1 MQAVILAAGKGT
13 RLHPITLHRSKAMAP
28 VAGKPI
34 VERVMELLTTKGIH
48 QFILVVSQ
56 NDAELKHY
64 FLDRP
69 DLPVEIEFVIQ
80 TERLGMAHALAQAA
94 PYIHDTFILSACD
107 NLVPVEHVAD
117 LLATQ
122 QSTAA
127 GATLSLMEIDRS
139 QASRTGIVDI
149 QEGRIRRI
157 VEKPSPE
164 AAPSNISS
172 LPLYVFTPQLLAYL
186 PDLQPS
192 PRGEYELQDL
202 IQRLIDE
209 GYPVNGAFTGTRL
222 QLTTAADLLALN
234 RHYLTLDGETSSRL
248 APAGIDPQTRLIPPL
263 HIEAGTTIGPGCVI
277 GPHVYIETG
286 CYIGPNVSIKDALIL
301 RHTTVEAGR
310 RVVGEVVMSQLR
322 PSSLETPG

>member
-13 RLHPITLHRSKAMAP
+13 RLHPVTLHRSKAMAP
-28 VAGKPI
+28 IAGKPI
-34 VERVMELLTTKGIH
+34 VERVMELLTHNGIDR
-48 QFILVVSQ
+48 FILVVSQ
-56 NDAELKHY
+56 DDAELKAH

-69 DLPVEIEFVIQ
+69 ELPVEIEFVIQ
-80 TERLGMAHALAQAA
+80 TERLGTAHALSQAA
-94 PYIHDTFILSACD
+94 PYIRDTFILSACD
-107 NLVPVEHVAD
+107 NLVPVEHIAD

-122 QSTAA
+122 QATAA

-149 QEGRIRRI
+149 HQGRIRRI
-157 VEKPSPE
+157 VEKPTPE

-172 LPLYVFTPQLLAYL
+172 LPLYVFTPQLLNYL

-192 PRGEYELQDL
+192 PRGEYELQGL
-202 IQRLIDE
+202 MQRLIDE
-209 GYPVNGAFTGTRL
+209 GYLVNGAFTGTRL

-234 RHYLTLDGETSSRL
+234 RHYLSLEAASLTP
-248 APAGIDPQTRLIPPL
+248 APVSTAPHTRFIPPL
-263 HIEAGTTIGPGCVI
+263 RIEAGTTIGPGCVI

-286 CYIGPNVSIKDALIL
+286 CHIEANVSLKEALIL

-310 RVVGEVVMSQLR
+310 HVEGEVVMSQ
-322 PSSLETPG
+322 PASG